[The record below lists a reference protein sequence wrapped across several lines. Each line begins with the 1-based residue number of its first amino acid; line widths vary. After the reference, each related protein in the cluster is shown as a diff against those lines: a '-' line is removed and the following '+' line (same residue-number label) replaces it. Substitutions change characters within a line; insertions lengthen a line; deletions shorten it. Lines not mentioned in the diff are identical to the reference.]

1 MNINEISEHIIG
13 KTIEA
18 VDVVFGEDTMIIYL
32 DDGSDVELIVDS
44 IYCNVPDTDD

>member
-44 IYCNVPDTDD
+44 IYCNVPATDD

>member
-18 VDVVFGEDTMIIYL
+18 VDVVFGEDTMIIY
-32 DDGSDVELIVDS
+32 
-44 IYCNVPDTDD
+44 

>member
-44 IYCNVPDTDD
+44 IY